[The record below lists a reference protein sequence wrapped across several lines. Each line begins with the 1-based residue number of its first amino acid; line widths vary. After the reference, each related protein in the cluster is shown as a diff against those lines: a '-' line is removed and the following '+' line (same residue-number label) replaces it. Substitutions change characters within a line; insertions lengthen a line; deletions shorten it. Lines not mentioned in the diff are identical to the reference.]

1 MTINLNHFANYFIIF
16 QIKSIE
22 FKKFNSKD
30 IYDMNYIFYG
40 CTSLRNLN
48 LLENDINQVKY
59 TTNESKK
66 HYNYIIKKVY
76 ELPFKLNFR

>member
-30 IYDMNYIFYG
+30 IYDMNYIFSG

-59 TTNESKK
+59 TLNERKHIIITLSKK
-66 HYNYIIKKVY
+66 FMNY
-76 ELPFKLNFR
+76 LSN